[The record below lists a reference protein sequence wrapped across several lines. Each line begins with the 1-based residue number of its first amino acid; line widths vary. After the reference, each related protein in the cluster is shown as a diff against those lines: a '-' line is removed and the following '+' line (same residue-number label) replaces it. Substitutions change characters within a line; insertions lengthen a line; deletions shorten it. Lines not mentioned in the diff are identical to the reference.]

1 MKEIL
6 EYLKGKK
13 SYITG
18 LLAIAYGVYFKDTEA
33 VLLGLGLMSLRNGI
47 TSEIAKTITKKED
60 GV

>member
-47 TSEIAKTITKKED
+47 TSEIAKTITKK
-60 GV
+60 